1 MFQNV
6 QRRLVFLYVL
16 TSGIILTLALGIT
29 AFLYSQTVIR
39 QQEAVFQANIAHI
52 MSRIKA
58 AIISPIPGSGSGDAG
73 ETCDSD

>member
-52 MSRIKA
+52 MSRIQ
-58 AIISPIPGSGSGDAG
+58 SSNNIP
-73 ETCDSD
+73 DSWLREL

>member
-39 QQEAVFQANIAHI
+39 QQEAVFQANIDVYKRQCQYHK
-52 MSRIKA
+52 KA
-58 AIISPIPGSGSGDAG
+58 LCENG
-73 ETCDSD
+73 